1 MRDRYVSVTI
11 RRNNGKE
18 AKRMTK
24 VFGLSRYLVLI
35 AVIGLLLAA
44 VAVIIFAGIATVNI
58 IIETFAEGEYTAE
71 GARTAS
77 VEFIEMID
85 TFLLGTVLLIT
96 SVGLYQLFIEP
107 NMELPEWLVV
117 TNLEQLKF
125 NLLAVIVVMLAIL
138 FLGEAAG
145 ELAKSNGILG
155 YGLAIAAVLAAV
167 ALVVWTFQRVTS
179 VEEEH
184 VHEIVEKAHKE
195 VHDKVTS
202 EGEG

>member
-24 VFGLSRYLVLI
+24 VLGLSRYLVLI